1 MRTIA
6 ADHRPGWSSVSPKRS
21 HSRAVWTLV
30 LLTGLLGGLFVSTPP
45 GSVSADPLSDALAKQ
60 KAVQAQIAKQKAQV
74 AALTAS
80 QAALKDKLATTKAS
94 LDSVNANLEDV
105 KTQVVAMTVQVAAA
119 QAQLD
124 QLNTTVALLDQQL
137 ADLEARAAE
146 KQKELATRKTTLAE
160 RIRIAYDTDRTSLLE
175 TFLSGASF
183 TDVLSEVSYH
193 LDIGTQDKAL
203 AEEIVADQKVLAVMQ
218 QTAQETKDEAESMRQ
233 AAADQ
238 KAELDQQYRDLAAAR
253 DHLSRLEAQTA
264 ALLAQQQATFAKMS
278 ADKAALAKAIAD
290 GEKAEQQL
298 ASQISALIAAQRS
311 RGIPS
316 RYSGTF
322 SWPMAGSVTQWFG
335 CTGFPWE
342 PPLGSCAHFHQGI
355 DISAPMYTPI
365 RAAAPGR
372 VVFAGANPYDAYP
385 KAWIVIVAHSNS
397 LTTWYAHIDNY
408 SHPPAVHAGDWV
420 VTGQVIAYEGM
431 TGHTTGPHLHWA
443 VMLDGQFVNPRLF
456 L

>member
-1 MRTIA
+1 MRTLE
-6 ADHRPGWSSVSPKRS
+6 ADHLRGWSSAPSKRS
-21 HSRAVWTLV
+21 HSRIVWTLV
-30 LLTGLLGGLFVSTPP
+30 LLTGLVGGLFVSTPP
-45 GSVSADPLSDALAKQ
+45 GLVSADPLSDALAKQ

-80 QAALKDKLATTKAS
+80 QAALKDKLASTKAS

-105 KTQVVAMTVQVAAA
+105 KTQVVAMTVQVATA

-137 ADLEARAAE
+137 SDLQARADEKE
-146 KQKELATRKTTLAE
+146 KQLATRKTTLAA

-193 LDIGTQDKAL
+193 LDIGEQDRAL
-203 AEEIVADQKVLAVMQ
+203 AEEVVSDQNVLAVME
-218 QTAQETKDEAESMRQ
+218 QTAQETKDQAESMRE
-233 AAADQ
+233 AAAAQ
-238 KAELDQQYRDLAAAR
+238 KTELDQEYRDLAAAR
-253 DHLSRLEAQTA
+253 DRLSRLEAQTA
-264 ALLAQQQATFAKMS
+264 SLLAQQQATFARMS

-298 ASQISALIAAQRS
+298 AAQISNLIRLQAQ

-316 RYSGTF
+316 QYSGTF
-322 SWPMAGSVTQWFG
+322 AWPMAGSVTQWFG
-335 CTGFPWE
+335 CTGFAWE

-408 SHPPAVHAGDWV
+408 THPPAVKAGDWV

-443 VMLDGQFVNPRLF
+443 VMLNGQFVNPRLF